1 MEGESKMIEGSV
13 ARWMGRAWQTGLM
26 ALAAVLVMSGCTDMQ
41 ALGEFR
47 ADAQALRQSLN
58 ARADQWDET
67 LGKMPADDPARTRA
81 EAEAAQTRA
90 AVATVDAGIARIDEV
105 LEEAAKPTD
114 PLTETVGAASRLLP
128 MPLRGPLVLGA
139 AAAVVGLRAWRLKT
153 GLASV
158 ARGLS
163 VALREDEEFRTCFG
177 KHANTFRATQTPT
190 AKRVIDEVTHT
201 GPMVR
206 LPV

>member
-1 MEGESKMIEGSV
+1 MIEGSV
-13 ARWMGRAWQTGLM
+13 GRWMGRAWQTGLI
-26 ALAAVLVMSGCTDMQ
+26 AFAAVLVLSGCGGMQ
-41 ALGEFR
+41 AAEAFR
-47 ADAQALRQSLN
+47 ADAHALRQSLD
-58 ARADQWDET
+58 ARAGQWDET
-67 LGKMPADDPARTRA
+67 LGNLPPDDPARPRV
-81 EAEAAQTRA
+81 EAEAARARA

-105 LEEAAKPTD
+105 LAEAAKPGD
-114 PLTETVGAASRLLP
+114 PLTETVGAASPLLP
-128 MPLRGPLVLGA
+128 MPLRGPLMLGA
-139 AAAVVGLRAWRLKT
+139 AAVVVGLRAWRLKS

-163 VALREDEEFRTCFG
+163 VALREDEEFRACFG

-190 AKRVIDEVTHT
+190 ARRVIDEVTHT

>member
-1 MEGESKMIEGSV
+1 MIKGS
-13 ARWMGRAWQTGLM
+13 AGRWMGRAWQTGLM
-26 ALAAVLVMSGCTDMQ
+26 ACAVVLVMSGCADMH
-41 ALGEFR
+41 ALDEFR
-47 ADAQALRQSLN
+47 ADANTLRQSLE
-58 ARADQWDET
+58 ARADRWDDT
-67 LGKMPADDPARTRA
+67 LGKMAADDPARPRA
-81 EAEAAQTRA
+81 EAEATQARA

-105 LEEAAKPTD
+105 LAEAAKPTD
-114 PLTETVGAASRLLP
+114 PLTETVGAASGLLP

-139 AAAVVGLRAWRLKT
+139 AAVVVGLRAWRLKT

-190 AKRVIDEVTHT
+190 AKRVIDEVTHA